1 MVSLY
6 SLLFL
11 FHGCISSFISLK
23 IKICFLKFSSTTF
36 TYVSCFLYFD
46 SFMLLSLHVSGVPC
60 LLIAI
65 QGWATQCWLEPVC
78 LLSRAGLLTERWGME
93 PAYFGGTSVS
103 VSAGLWGEEAS
114 TFLPDGWKPG
124 NSSSGDWLATLPAE
138 SCHFSVALYLQLE
151 GQLSWFALLSVRII
165 LFFDSLHILIFSQ

>member
-78 LLSRAGLLTERWGME
+78 LCWAGQACWLRGEGWNLPILLRHL
-93 PAYFGGTSVS
+93 SVS
-103 VSAGLWGEEAS
+103 ICRSLRGGSIHFPAWWVEAWQFEFWGLTGHPSCWVLPFQCGALSAVGR
-114 TFLPDGWKPG
+114 
-124 NSSSGDWLATLPAE
+124 
-138 SCHFSVALYLQLE
+138 SVE
-151 GQLSWFALLSVRII
+151 
-165 LFFDSLHILIFSQ
+165 LICSFEC